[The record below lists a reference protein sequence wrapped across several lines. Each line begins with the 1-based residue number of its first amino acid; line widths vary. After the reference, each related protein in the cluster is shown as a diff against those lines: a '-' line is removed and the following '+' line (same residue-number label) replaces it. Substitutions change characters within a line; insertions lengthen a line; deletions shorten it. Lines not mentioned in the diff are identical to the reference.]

1 MSRTCVLS
9 IGIVLLLT
17 TALSSAEEVGVESQ
31 QLDEYGKTVL
41 QYYEAIAAKEYR
53 KAYDMLGQCEISLF
67 SASGSGVGY
76 HPRREYKSWL
86 ERQKNI
92 ESLAVQKVTKPQPGN
107 SSSCTVYTA
116 DKGDAEATMGI
127 RIYCVWLNVKLREE
141 DPARRS
147 GQQARFLSVVRGNDG
162 KIRILGIGTGP

>member
-1 MSRTCVLS
+1 M
-9 IGIVLLLT
+9 
-17 TALSSAEEVGVESQ
+17 
-31 QLDEYGKTVL
+31 
-41 QYYEAIAAKEYR
+41 
-53 KAYDMLGQCEISLF
+53 YDMLGQCEIRLF

-107 SSSCTVYTA
+107 SSSHTA
-116 DKGDAEATMGI
+116 DKGDAEATLGI

-141 DPARRS
+141 EPARRS
-147 GQQARFLSVVRGNDG
+147 GEQRMYLSVVKGTDG
-162 KIRILGIGTGP
+162 IIRILGIGTGP